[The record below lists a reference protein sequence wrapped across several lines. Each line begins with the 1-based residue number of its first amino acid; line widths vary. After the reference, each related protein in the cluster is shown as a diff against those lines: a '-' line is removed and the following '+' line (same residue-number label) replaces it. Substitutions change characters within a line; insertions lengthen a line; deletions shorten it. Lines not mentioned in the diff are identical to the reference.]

1 MTTSKVSFLIL
12 EKSYVIRSG
21 LMKILGDFPETGK
34 VYELEDS
41 RFLFKIINREQVDVL
56 IVNAKLIED
65 LTDVLHKIRNKFD
78 NLNLI
83 IFVGTRRSE
92 DNFPGFDLKISV
104 DESKTDI
111 IEKFQKLI
119 QKIKPFEKENLSEEL
134 SEREKDV
141 VKQIALGK
149 TNKEIGEALF
159 ISTHTVITHRKNIT
173 RKLGIKTVSG
183 LTVYAILNNLIKIDD
198 AAQPA

>member
-1 MTTSKVSFLIL
+1 MTTNKVSFLIL

-21 LMKILGDFPETGK
+21 LLKILGDFPETGK

-41 RFLFKIINREQVDVL
+41 RFLFKVLSREQVDVL
-56 IVNAKLIED
+56 IVNAKLTVD

-78 NLNLI
+78 NLKLI

-104 DESKTDI
+104 DEPKTDI
-111 IEKFQKLI
+111 IEKLQKLI
-119 QKIKPFEKENLSEEL
+119 QKIKPPEKENLSEEL

-141 VKQIALGK
+141 VRQIALGK
-149 TNKEIGEALF
+149 TNKEIGEVLF